1 MNHSQDD
8 DYLVENLLLHT
19 WQPVAAIAAH
29 AKIHSHTVQA
39 VIQRRAVQWNLEIAK
54 CRVDGH
60 NLVTLIR
67 KRRPSLTMMVMGV
80 TLPIKDDSLEVDV

>member
-1 MNHSQDD
+1 MNHTQDD
-8 DYLVENLLLHT
+8 DYLVERLLLHT

-39 VIQRRAVQWNLEIAK
+39 VIQRRAAQWDLEIAK

-67 KRRPSLTMMVMGV
+67 KRRPSVTMMILGV
-80 TLPIKDDSLEVDV
+80 TLPVTDENAEVDV